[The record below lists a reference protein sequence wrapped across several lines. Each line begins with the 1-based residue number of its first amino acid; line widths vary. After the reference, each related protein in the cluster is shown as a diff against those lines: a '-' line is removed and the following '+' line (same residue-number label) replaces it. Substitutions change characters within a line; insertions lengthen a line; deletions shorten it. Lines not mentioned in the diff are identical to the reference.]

1 MSLSKKGTFKS
12 ITIEDSL
19 SLYGKLNF
27 TRNSNITNNED
38 NIIFNWTSDGP
49 KSLSINDIYQSLY
62 INSFAYNNNEFQ
74 FKKFQNENLGL
85 FQSIKPGREPL
96 HQEMGR
102 ARAAV
107 GLVTEPFYFAC

>member
-1 MSLSKKGTFKS
+1 MTSNQPTYFPIHQPSQKKVWAIDTLCGLCVHTVAVGKSKSVK
-12 ITIEDSL
+12 
-19 SLYGKLNF
+19 
-27 TRNSNITNNED
+27 
-38 NIIFNWTSDGP
+38 
-49 KSLSINDIYQSLY
+49 
-62 INSFAYNNNEFQ
+62 
-74 FKKFQNENLGL
+74 KKFQNENLGL

>member
-1 MSLSKKGTFKS
+1 MAWR
-12 ITIEDSL
+12 
-19 SLYGKLNF
+19 KLLKIFVPETLMIGGAFDIIRKVGDFQSTNPF
-27 TRNSNITNNED
+27 SNPST
-38 NIIFNWTSDGP
+38 
-49 KSLSINDIYQSLY
+49 QSEKVWAIDTLCGLCVHTVAVSG
-62 INSFAYNNNEFQ
+62 IKVKVS
-74 FKKFQNENLGL
+74 KKFQNENLGL